1 MARHQTSLI
10 DGLAEDH
17 LVRRWWEGRLGN
29 EGASFSWLRKPNGA
43 DLNALRNGAGMD
55 RMDRRL
61 LVEVI
66 EEQYADSGLPVP
78 SRVGDLAQSSART
91 VTTGHQLCLGTGPAF
106 TVYKALTAV
115 RLANTLEARWG
126 TPVVPVFWLAS
137 EDHDFE
143 EICALWDGED
153 WHRWASDSAGGAVG
167 RMNASGA
174 ADALSDW
181 AGQAGIQDAVLS
193 DMLSAT
199 KGSLSSAMRH
209 WIHTAI
215 GSDRIVVIDG
225 DDARLKAAF
234 APQME
239 REIREGLLWKE
250 VSKVNAVL
258 QNQGHAPQVHV
269 RETNLFYLGQGSRSR
284 LIQNGEVWSAGAQL
298 WDGTEALLD
307 HLSLSPD
314 SFSPNALLR
323 PLYQAFLLPDVAV
336 VGGLAEVAYWLQLST
351 AYEAMGL
358 RAPALVPRDSA
369 RVTPAPWSAMASEAA
384 VTHLDFGASLD
395 SWETQWLARQEVP
408 DVQSWRDALDTEAET
423 AGIRFSVLDATLKA
437 SVEATKAKMVKL
449 LDKLEGQGRRA
460 IRRQHSEELG
470 ALARLHG
477 WFYPEGKA
485 QERVA
490 NFHVL
495 SSEWTGE
502 EGLGAALD
510 RAFVEGHHG
519 ENWSPVLHD
528 LIDDAT

>member
-10 DGLAEDH
+10 DGLTEDH
-17 LVRRWWEGRLGN
+17 LVRQWWEGRLGN
-29 EGASFSWLRKPNGA
+29 EGASFSWLRKPTGA
-43 DLNALRNGAGMD
+43 DLNALRDGAEMD
-55 RMDRRL
+55 RIDRRL
-61 LVEVI
+61 LVQVI
-66 EEQYADSGLPVP
+66 EEQYADSGLAVP
-78 SRVGDLAQSSART
+78 ARVGDLSSSAART

-106 TVYKALTAV
+106 TVYKAHTAV

-143 EICALWDGED
+143 EICALWDGEE
-153 WHRWASDSAGGAVG
+153 WHRWVSDSAGGAVG

-174 ADALSDW
+174 ADALSNW
-181 AGQAGIQDAVLS
+181 AGRAGIQDSVLS
-193 DMLSAT
+193 GLVRAT

-209 WIHTAI
+209 WMHTAI
-215 GSDRIVVIDG
+215 GGNRIVVIDG

-234 APQME
+234 APRME
-239 REIREGLLWKE
+239 REILEGLLWNE
-250 VSKVNAVL
+250 VGKVNAVL
-258 QNQGHAPQVHV
+258 QSQGHAPQAHV
-269 RETNLFYLGQGSRSR
+269 RETNLFHLGQESRSR
-284 LIQNGEVWSAGAQL
+284 LIQNGAAWSAGAQT
-298 WDGTEALLD
+298 WEGTEALLD
-307 HLSLSPD
+307 HLSREPQ
-314 SFSPNALLR
+314 SFSPNALFR

-369 RVTPAPWSAMASEAA
+369 RVTPAPWNTMAIEAA
-384 VTHLDFGASLD
+384 ITRFDFGASLN

-408 DVQSWRDALDTEAET
+408 DVQSWRDAIEKEAQA
-423 AGIRFSVLDATLKA
+423 AGVRLSELDATLRA
-437 SVEATKAKMVKL
+437 SVEATKAKMIKL
-449 LDKLEGQGRRA
+449 IQKLEGQSRRA
-460 IRRQHSEELG
+460 VRRQHSSELAG
-470 ALARLHG
+470 LARLHG

-490 NFHVL
+490 NFHAL
-495 SSEWTGE
+495 SAAWTGE
-502 EGLGAALD
+502 EGLSVSLE
-510 RAFVEGHHG
+510 RAFVEGHQG

>member
-17 LVRRWWEGRLGN
+17 LVRQWWEGRLGN
-29 EGASFSWLRKPNGA
+29 EGASFSWPRKPNGA
-43 DLNALRNGAGMD
+43 DLNALRDGAGMD

-66 EEQYADSGLPVP
+66 KEQYADSGLPVP
-78 SRVGDLAQSSART
+78 SRVGDLSQSSTRT

-115 RLANTLEARWG
+115 CFANNLEARWG

-143 EICALWDGED
+143 EICALWDGEE
-153 WHRWASDSAGGAVG
+153 WHRWVSDSAGGAVG

-174 ADALSDW
+174 ADALSNW
-181 AGQAGIQDAVLS
+181 AGRAGIPDAVLS
-193 DMLSAT
+193 DMVSAT

-209 WIHTAI
+209 WMHTAI
-215 GSDRIVVIDG
+215 GSDRIVVLDG

-239 REIREGLLWKE
+239 REIREGILWNE
-250 VSKVNAVL
+250 VGKVNAVL

-269 RETNLFYLGQGSRSR
+269 RETNLFHLGQESRSR
-284 LIQNGEVWSAGAQL
+284 LIQNGEVWSAGAHN
-298 WDGTEALLD
+298 WNGTEALLD
-307 HLSLSPD
+307 HLFREPQ
-314 SFSPNALLR
+314 SFSPNALFR

-351 AYEAMGL
+351 AFEAMGL

-369 RVTPAPWSAMASEAA
+369 RVTPAPWNTMAIEAA
-384 VTHLDFGASLD
+384 VTHLDLGASLD
-395 SWETQWLARQEVP
+395 LWEAQWLERQEVP
-408 DVQSWRDALDTEAET
+408 DVQSWRDALYKEAEA
-423 AGIRFSVLDATLKA
+423 AGVTFSKLDATLRA
-437 SVEATKAKMVKL
+437 SVEATAAKMIKL
-449 LDKLEGQGRRA
+449 LEKLEGQGRRA
-460 IRRQHSEELG
+460 VRRQHSKEL
-470 ALARLHG
+470 ADLARLHG
-477 WFYPEGKA
+477 WFYPAGKA

-490 NFHVL
+490 NFHAL
-495 SSEWTGE
+495 SMAWTGE
-502 EGLGAALD
+502 EGLIASLEQTFLEA
-510 RAFVEGHHG
+510 HQG